1 MVSLVK
7 DSIGILSAGA
17 LGVSFFYHLTHQ
29 LQTLDRQVY
38 FLERQNSSSGIALR
52 KKGKIVIV
60 NSQIRQ
66 CLATDFWL
74 KPDFISCYR
83 SGFLPEIILICT
95 NPDRLLVIIA
105 NIIDL
110 LVLIIKREGLEN
122 LPHSFPLFVLC
133 SNGIYFQRLR
143 QIFIKKIEEARLF
156 GHLPELWPTIMPQIV
171 GHLLR
176 GVTIQT
182 GIREIQEMNN
192 IYRPGPSG
200 KTVITGGNIETRARC
215 YQILVGRGGWFE
227 NGGLISATRLEF
239 DKALVNLTCNLLGQL
254 YSIDTKGKFTRLTL
268 GQILQPEHF
277 SQIREL
283 VAQIF
288 QVGKKVRVYRKNESF
303 EQIFQLLL
311 ETCQPH
317 QNHIPSSLQWVDSKL
332 RLNQLEAKITPTEF
346 WLLEP
351 LLRYAK
357 AFELEE
363 TAQYFQSLKEEL
375 LKKITLA
382 INFNNSN
389 YKFTNQ
395 SNKGDRLGF

>member
-7 DSIGILSAGA
+7 DNIGILSVGA
-17 LGVSFFYHLTHQ
+17 LGVGFFYHLTYQ
-29 LQTLDRQVY
+29 LQNLDRQVY
-38 FLERQNSSSGIALR
+38 FLERQNSCSGIALR
-52 KKGKIVIV
+52 KKGEIFIV
-60 NSQIRQ
+60 NSQTRQ
-66 CLATDFWL
+66 SLGTDFWF
-74 KPDFISCYR
+74 KPDFISCYQ
-83 SGFLPEIILICT
+83 SGYLPEIILVCT

-110 LVLIIKREGLEN
+110 LVLIVKREGLEN
-122 LPHSFPLFVLC
+122 LCNSFPLFILC

-143 QIFIKKIEEARLF
+143 QIFIEKLEEATLF
-156 GHLPELWPTIMPQIV
+156 GHLPDLWPTIMAEIV

-176 GVTIQT
+176 GVTVQT
-182 GIREIQEMNN
+182 GIREIQEMNT

-200 KTVITGGNIETRARC
+200 KTVITGGNTKTRTRC
-215 YQILVGRGGWFE
+215 YQILVSRGAWFE
-227 NGGLISATRLEF
+227 NGSSISATRLEF

-268 GQILQPEHF
+268 EQILQPEHL
-277 SQIREL
+277 SQIQEL
-283 VAQIF
+283 VRQIF
-288 QVGKKVRVYRKNESF
+288 QVGKRVKVYRKNESF

-317 QNHIPSSLQWVDSKL
+317 QNHIPSSLQWVDIKL
-332 RLNQLEAKITPTEF
+332 RLNQLEAKITPTES

-351 LLRYAK
+351 LMRYAK

-363 TAQYFQSLKEEL
+363 TAQYFQSLKEQL
-375 LKKITLA
+375 LKKLTLA

-389 YKFTNQ
+389 NKFTNQ
-395 SNKGDRLGF
+395 ST